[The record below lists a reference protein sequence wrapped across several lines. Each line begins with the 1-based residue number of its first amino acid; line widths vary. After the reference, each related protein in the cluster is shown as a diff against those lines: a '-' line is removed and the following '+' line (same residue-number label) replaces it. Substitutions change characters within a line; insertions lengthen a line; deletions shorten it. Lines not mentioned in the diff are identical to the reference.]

1 MKKLFIV
8 ILVAFMLI
16 GTQSA
21 LGATPQVNEMGIVT
35 PNAYQAIA
43 SGQCKIVNIGGGTI
57 NISGRTTTYYP
68 VKQIGL
74 KLYLQYLS
82 NGQWYTIDSYSY
94 YEYDSSLVS
103 GGELLEVSSGYYYR
117 VFAQYTALD
126 GTISESGQSFTE
138 AIYVS

>member
-21 LGATPQVNEMGIVT
+21 LGATPQVNEIGIVA
-35 PNAYQAIA
+35 PDAYQAIA
-43 SGQCKIVNIGGGTI
+43 SGQCKIVNIGNGTI
-57 NISGRTTTYYP
+57 NISGTTTTYYP
-68 VKQIGL
+68 VQQIGL

-82 NGQWYTIDSYSY
+82 GGQWYTIDSYSY
-94 YEYDSSLVS
+94 YEYDASSVS
-103 GGELLEVSSGYYYR
+103 GGELLGVSSGYYYR